1 MRNKIFSFTQIFDTS
16 AIPFKKTGLSL
27 QYFLV
32 TMWNNLQKRSFLASQ
47 VSSNQPDLTV
57 VPSESTTEFIE
68 LHDLSKNFIEG
79 NGTRLVLNQ
88 VNATF
93 NQGEFVVLLGQSG
106 SGKSTLLNL
115 LSGIEKP
122 STGKVLIN
130 GMAVN
135 KMSERDCTLFR
146 RDRIGFVFQFFNL
159 IPTLTVL
166 ENVTLPQELAG
177 KDIKTVEKQALTLLE
192 QVGLEDRSDAFPD
205 KLSGGQQQRV
215 AIARALIHNPM
226 LILADEPTG
235 NLDEETGDRV
245 LKLLLEL
252 TRNVNK
258 TLIMATHNP
267 EIAQFADRVLR
278 VHEGH
283 LEENPV
289 ESQAR
294 EVKP

>member
-1 MRNKIFSFTQIFDTS
+1 M
-16 AIPFKKTGLSL
+16 
-27 QYFLV
+27 
-32 TMWNNLQKRSFLASQ
+32 
-47 VSSNQPDLTV
+47 
-57 VPSESTTEFIE
+57 PSETIRAVIE
-68 LHDLSKNFIEG
+68 LRDVSKTFIEG
-79 NGTRLVLNQ
+79 SGTRLVLNQ

-93 NQGEFVVLLGQSG
+93 NQGEFIVLLGQSG

-122 STGKVLIN
+122 TTGKVLIN
-130 GMAVN
+130 GLAVN
-135 KMSERDCTLFR
+135 EMSERNCTLFR

-177 KDIKTVEKQALTLLE
+177 KEIKALEAMALKLLKE
-192 QVGLEDRSDAFPD
+192 VGLAERCHAFPD
-205 KLSGGQQQRV
+205 LLSGGQQQRV

-235 NLDEETGDRV
+235 NLDEETGNTV

-267 EIAQFADRVLR
+267 AIAQMADRVIQ
-278 VHEGH
+278 VHEGK
-283 LEENPV
+283 LE
-289 ESQAR
+289 
-294 EVKP
+294 